1 MFGEIK
7 LGFAI
12 ASVYYIKTEM
22 DNERLP
28 RKDRKQ
34 GINIWKQGGRIFRV

>member
-22 DNERLP
+22 DNES
-28 RKDRKQ
+28 
-34 GINIWKQGGRIFRV
+34 RVLTYGSRVAEYFEFEYCI

>member
-7 LGFAI
+7 LRVTI

-22 DNERLP
+22 DNKRLP
-28 RKDRKQ
+28 RNDRKQ
-34 GINIWKQGGRIFRV
+34 GLNIWKQGGRIF